1 MNKIYQEIEIL
12 TITFKS
18 DHIIEDCLSNIDE
31 NFKVVVVENSD
42 NKNFKNKIE
51 KRKNTKCIL
60 TSSNLGFGAAFNI
73 GAKKIKSTPISPFRL
88 CNEAECKVSLKELAL
103 SSAKEYLKFEERSMS
118 AKYSILACR
127 LYLRLSFDLSSTMAI
142 AALNFFDLTCCLS
155 AAIAPIPASVYS
167 FKTV

>member
-51 KRKNTKCIL
+51 KRKIQ
-60 TSSNLGFGAAFNI
+60 
-73 GAKKIKSTPISPFRL
+73 
-88 CNEAECKVSLKELAL
+88 
-103 SSAKEYLKFEERSMS
+103 M
-118 AKYSILACR
+118 YS
-127 LYLRLSFDLSSTMAI
+127 YEF
-142 AALNFFDLTCCLS
+142 
-155 AAIAPIPASVYS
+155 
-167 FKTV
+167 